1 MRIMLSTMLEFLEK
15 VDANIISLHCYLLQ
29 SQNANTNNS
38 EDCKMQIL
46 YLQDLFIEYYIS

>member
-1 MRIMLSTMLEFLEK
+1 MLEFLEK
-15 VDANIISLHCYLLQ
+15 VDANIISLHYYLLQ
-29 SQNANTNNS
+29 SQNANINNS